1 MQVTR
6 EEIRK
11 LRNNLITDKRLSH
24 ARKQLMGQLAISRE
38 NNEHLMLTSGKSFLV
53 FNRVD
58 SLGAIRKSLE
68 LITSDE
74 LRDTANEI
82 IDPNKLNTIIF
93 E

>member
-6 EEIRK
+6 DEIRK
-11 LRNNLITDKRLSH
+11 LRTSLITDKRLSF
-24 ARKQLMGQLAISRE
+24 ARKQLMGQLAISNE
-38 NNEHLMLTSGKSFLV
+38 NNEHLMLTSGKSILI

-58 SLGAIRKSLE
+58 SMETIQKKLE
-68 LITSDE
+68 VVTPGD

-82 IDPNKLNTIIF
+82 YDPGSLNTLIF

>member
-11 LRNNLITDKRLSH
+11 LRNNLITENRLNH

-38 NNEHLMLTSGKSFLV
+38 NNEHLMLSSAKSYLI

-58 SLGAIRKSLE
+58 SLDTIRKNLE
-68 LITSDE
+68 SISSGK
-74 LRDTANEI
+74 LRITANEI
-82 IDPNKLNTIIF
+82 LDPNKLNTLIF